1 MSVLAVARMRKSH
14 LLAVALVGA
23 LTLSVAGCGDDD
35 DGGGGSG
42 DRCHDGCVATIA
54 AMCPIS
60 PDSQESCESDCRG
73 FESGSCAT
81 EYKAFQDCAEGKA
94 ITCNTIGIPTVAGC
108 DNQQAAF
115 IACM

>member
-1 MSVLAVARMRKSH
+1 MRKSH
-14 LLAVALVGA
+14 LVVLALLAASTGV
-23 LTLSVAGCGDDD
+23 GCGDDD
-35 DGGGGSG
+35 DDGGAASA

-81 EYKAFQDCAEGKA
+81 EYEAFQDCAEGKVISCSA
-94 ITCNTIGIPTVAGC
+94 LGIPTVVGC
-108 DNQQAAF
+108 ESQQNAF
-115 IACM
+115 IGCM